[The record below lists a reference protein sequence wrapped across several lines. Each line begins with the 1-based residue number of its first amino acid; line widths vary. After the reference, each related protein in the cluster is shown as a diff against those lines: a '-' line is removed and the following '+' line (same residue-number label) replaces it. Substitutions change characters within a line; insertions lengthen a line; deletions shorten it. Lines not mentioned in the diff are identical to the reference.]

1 MWKKCTFPHASF
13 PLKWNWPGPFSFS
26 RSPGVSFLKAG
37 AGWAAGLVPDPHTL
51 CSQEHGR
58 SGRKDLSEPG
68 ESGGTALQAQM
79 RWEGP
84 FLTVICGCLLRGPY
98 VPCLRL
104 AKWNSWL
111 GICIRWFFS
120 QFLQLFDEGVREGG
134 ANHLFCGLRWHLI
147 QLFLVFLSSAPPPPA
162 PHLLPGPLTPQ
173 GQRDWKCIFSKCYF
187 QKSQMKESW
196 FEFRLLT
203 LGKNKNWVVFWRV
216 WKIKRFFFIREL
228 WLPPGGWC

>member
-147 QLFLVFLSSAPPPPA
+147 QLFLVFLSSAPPPTRPA
-162 PHLLPGPLTPQ
+162 PAARATHPTRAKGLEMHFLQVL
-173 GQRDWKCIFSKCYF
+173 FSKIPNERVVVWI
-187 QKSQMKESW
+187 QATNSW
-196 FEFRLLT
+196 
-203 LGKNKNWVVFWRV
+203 
-216 WKIKRFFFIREL
+216 
-228 WLPPGGWC
+228 